1 MDPIEAFHEMAFT
14 MLASNPD
21 MLVINNEHHALH
33 LGDVGLNAELVKSHD
48 YDENRGMLSYAKYFF
63 EKLRLSE
70 PFSITIE
77 REGSERQEKAVM
89 LAIGNARKCG
99 TGIPINLEG
108 DPTNGK
114 FELVLI
120 KELNAKLLIQAGL
133 SALNEV
139 FQNGENL
146 AVFLTNFAKVRF
158 DVARTLQLDGEFI
171 GEFPELQIKILPRA
185 VKLTITARNPYL
197 PV

>member
-1 MDPIEAFHEMAFT
+1 

-48 YDENRGMLSYAKYFF
+48 YDENRGMLTYAKYFF

-120 KELNAKLLIQAGL
+120 KALNAKLLIQAGL

-139 FQNGENL
+139 FQDGENL
-146 AVFLTNFAKVRF
+146 AVFSATIAKVRF
-158 DVARTLQLDGEFI
+158 DVARTLQLDGELI
-171 GEFPELQIKILPRA
+171 GEFSELQIKILPGA
-185 VKLTITARNPYL
+185 VKLIMTARNPYL